1 MGREEGGGFRF
12 EFQGR
17 AGDCP
22 RVTAGPK
29 RSHLGVCPG
38 PNIPLQLRQGS
49 RGCIP
54 GSPGESGLVS
64 RGSKGTFGCSGR
76 GGHRYCRWGWLHAS
90 AATLPGGLRP
100 LWGRSGAAPG
110 HALQNKTLAQ
120 EINVSATY
128 QQEQGGHISP
138 QRLCA
143 HMDLCSPPPPPP
155 LPEHRSQGHEA
166 CPRKGRVQDQ
176 PHRAGSAWGR
186 AGGKTLSQAHSLT
199 ALRLFPHLN
208 EDN

>member
-1 MGREEGGGFRF
+1 MRWCKGREAALSRP
-12 EFQGR
+12 R
-17 AGDCP
+17 ASPGVLCP
-22 RVTAGPK
+22 
-29 RSHLGVCPG
+29 L
-38 PNIPLQLRQGS
+38 S
-49 RGCIP
+49 RGADP
-54 GSPGESGLVS
+54 NASTAFLGAPLLWHSPL
-64 RGSKGTFGCSGR
+64 RIGTFGCSGR

-208 EDN
+208 EDS